1 MHAGKD
7 QVVSMFIPEINICFN
22 AAERNGNVVNYT
34 VNELI
39 KVQDG
44 ANLPSGLFQA
54 EQVMDLIAPERLGGT
69 KEAGIARYRSTRH
82 VSNPAAKPG
91 SICCFRF

>member
-7 QVVSMFIPEINICFN
+7 QVVSMFIPEINIRFN
-22 AAERNGNVVNYT
+22 AAERNGNVVNDA

-39 KVQDG
+39 KVEDG
-44 ANLPSGLFQA
+44 ANLPGGLFQA
-54 EQVMDLIAPERLGGT
+54 EQVMDLVAPERLRGT
-69 KEAGIARYRSTRH
+69 KETGIARYRSTRH
-82 VSNPAAKPG
+82 FSNPPAKPG